1 MNEKK
6 KSMITSLWF
15 TTVMSVVAI
24 LMFCEN
30 AVTFYSGDTRN
41 LIGTARVTIWLL
53 IAYHFI
59 SLTSR
64 SWKQSSRQ
72 FDSR

>member
-6 KSMITSLWF
+6 KSIITSLWF
-15 TTVMSVVAI
+15 TTAMSIVAI
-24 LMFCEN
+24 LLFCEN

-41 LIGTARVTIWLL
+41 LIGTARITIWLL

-59 SLTSR
+59 SLSAQ
-64 SWKQSSRQ
+64 SWKRSS
-72 FDSR
+72 S